1 MSPKTVLITGCSAG
15 GIGAALALT
24 LASKG
29 HHIYAT
35 ARNTSKIPEALGHL
49 SNVTLLPLDVTD
61 GASVARAA
69 QSVEAAGRGL
79 DVLVNNAGGGYA
91 RPVLDM
97 DIAQAQRLHDIN
109 LWGPVRTVQAFS
121 GLLIA
126 SRGRIVNVSTV
137 GAIVHTPWICTFI
150 TLFLPSPPPPP
161 PPPIIHK
168 SKSLIYLGVSY

>member
-1 MSPKTVLITGCSAG
+1 MSSKTVLITGCSAG

-24 LASKG
+24 LANKG

-35 ARNTSKIPEALGHL
+35 ARDTAKIPGALAHL

-61 GASVARAA
+61 GASVALAA
-69 QSVEAAGRGL
+69 QRVEAAGRGL

-97 DIAQAQRLHDIN
+97 DIARAQRLHDIN

-126 SRGRIVNVSTV
+126 GRGRIVNVSTV
-137 GAIVHTPWICTFI
+137 GAIVHTPWICMFF
-150 TLFLPSPPPPP
+150 TLLPYPTSPPP
-161 PPPIIHK
+161 HTHTNRN
-168 SKSLIYLGVSY
+168 LLFT